1 MRYKIICIN
10 GNVDVDYVD
19 NRFSEKETRPWRHIY
34 HGIGL
39 PRPKSHDVEIPRPK
53 NRDIEMRGLKHHEI
67 EKRRQLSHDIEI
79 PKLKNHDVEIPR
91 PKSHDIEFLW
101 NSDPYVP
108 DKYSTCLT
116 IHLNHKLNAY
126 LINECN
132 LLSFISKQKF

>member
-10 GNVDVDYVD
+10 DNVDVDYVD

-39 PRPKSHDVEIPRPK
+39 PRPKS
-53 NRDIEMRGLKHHEI
+53 
-67 EKRRQLSHDIEI
+67 
-79 PKLKNHDVEIPR
+79 HDVEIPR